1 MSGHTVSID
10 TNIIHENASSIL
22 TLKNHKNSAK
32 NYPKIVKQVIQK
44 VYRQVDPGTPQT
56 LQKVRHRVQSCS
68 DVTAQEPS
76 KGSGTLRNLWGGL
89 PAGVI
94 GPYDHYL
101 DLSDN
106 LFY

>member
-44 VYRQVDPGTPQT
+44 VYRQVGRWTQEPPKHFKRCAIKFKDA
-56 LQKVRHRVQSCS
+56 

-76 KGSGTLRNLWGGL
+76 KVSDDGSGTLRNLWGGL
-89 PAGVI
+89 PAEVR
-94 GPYDHYL
+94 GPCFLY
-101 DLSDN
+101 
-106 LFY
+106 

>member
-1 MSGHTVSID
+1 MLRILYLVMSGHTVSID

-56 LQKVRHRVQSCS
+56 LQKVRH
-68 DVTAQEPS
+68 
-76 KGSGTLRNLWGGL
+76 K
-89 PAGVI
+89 
-94 GPYDHYL
+94 DHKMPM
-101 DLSDN
+101 
-106 LFY
+106 